1 MGREMKRVAR
11 EDKLVVETPAIAR
24 LRPMVVEPE
33 TVRVAF
39 ELEHVRIAIAVSNVW
54 DAFLSTVP

>member
-1 MGREMKRVAR
+1 MKRVAR